1 MTAQE
6 LWAEYRPKLDAARD
20 RDRKEQQGVFLS
32 VPENVGGV
40 WLEPL
45 TIERFLLLDGIDH
58 PMLTGRGVTP
68 ECVASFCYILSPE
81 YRHGDQKAARDFIK
95 SFSPPDAKQF
105 ADQLAEYVQDQF
117 DLGGADSKKENQG
130 GAGESW
136 VCSTIDLLASEYSW
150 SEQEILRL
158 PIKRAFTYARAIVSR
173 KSESNVATF
182 SKHQDRVKSEY
193 LESMAKIRN
202 EKNGE

>member
-68 ECVASFCYILSPE
+68 ESVASFCYILSPE
-81 YRHGDQKAARDFIK
+81 YRHGDQQAARDFMK
-95 SFSPPDAKQF
+95 SFSPQNAEEF
-105 ADQLAEYVQDQF
+105 AEELVAYVQEQF
-117 DLGGADSKKENQG
+117 DLGGADSKKG
-130 GAGESW
+130 GELSAPESW
-136 VCSTIDLLASEYSW
+136 VCSTVDLLASEYGW

-158 PIKRAFTYARAIVSR
+158 PIKRAFTYARAIVAR
-173 KSESNVATF
+173 KGGANVAKF
-182 SKHQDRVKSEY
+182 SKHQDQVKAAY
-193 LESMAKIRN
+193 LKEMASIRS

>member
-68 ECVASFCYILSPE
+68 ECVASFCYILSLE
-81 YRHGDQKAARDFIK
+81 YKHGDQKAARDFIK
-95 SFSPPDAKQF
+95 SFS
-105 ADQLAEYVQDQF
+105 
-117 DLGGADSKKENQG
+117 DSIPCN
-130 GAGESW
+130 SNLFLSNFTITLPFTLSC
-136 VCSTIDLLASEYSW
+136 VC
-150 SEQEILRL
+150 
-158 PIKRAFTYARAIVSR
+158 ARNDSISR
-173 KSESNVATF
+173 ITG
-182 SKHQDRVKSEY
+182 SK
-193 LESMAKIRN
+193 N
-202 EKNGE
+202 